1 MTLGE
6 KLQKLRK
13 DQKMSQ
19 EELASKITVS
29 RQAVSKWELNEALPD
44 TENIIQLSKVL
55 GVSIDYLLNNEIENI
70 EETPI
75 LKEITKKVKKEYNN
89 LWTIVTVI
97 SIILAIIIG
106 SFMNVTTTVVLI
118 IASIGIII
126 IAGVLINYFIIK
138 KENNT

>member
-75 LKEITKKVKKEYNN
+75 LKEITKNVKKEYNN

-138 KENNT
+138 KENNI

>member
-44 TENIIQLSKVL
+44 TENLIQLSKVL

-97 SIILAIIIG
+97 SIILAIILG

-138 KENNT
+138 KENNI

>member
-44 TENIIQLSKVL
+44 TENLIQLSKVL

-126 IAGVLINYFIIK
+126 IAGMLINYFIIK

>member
-138 KENNT
+138 KENNI

>member
-29 RQAVSKWELNEALPD
+29 RQSVSKWELNEALPD

-106 SFMNVTTTVVLI
+106 RVMNVTTTVVLI

-126 IAGVLINYFIIK
+126 IVGVLINYFIIK
-138 KENNT
+138 KENNI